1 MSPAA
6 SPAAVSRYALDTA
19 LPVLL
24 RPDGAVQVGWDP
36 RRATLV
42 RPPAG
47 LTALGLAELLRALQA
62 GMTTA
67 ELRAEARQHGTAD
80 PADLAELVGALAD
93 AGVLTVDPPR
103 RCRTPNIRIHGRGP
117 LSDLLVAGLR
127 CSGARV
133 GHTRSPKAPAPPEST
148 DLVVLADYLVT
159 EPRMVR
165 DLHTARLA
173 HLPVRMRDG
182 CGLIGPLVFPGR
194 TSCLS
199 CADLHR
205 SDRDAAWPALAAQ
218 LRGTVGSADRATV
231 LATAAV
237 ALDRIHRVLRAIQ
250 DTGDPVSAAD
260 PAATDTT
267 WEFDVGTRTTV
278 VRRWSRHPRC
288 TC

>member
-1 MSPAA
+1 MPRAATPPAA
-6 SPAAVSRYALDTA
+6 MSRYVLDAA

-47 LTALGLAELLRALQA
+47 LTASALADLLRALQA
-62 GMTTA
+62 GMTMA
-67 ELRAEARQHGTAD
+67 DLRAQAPVAD
-80 PADLAELVGALAD
+80 AADLAELVGALAD
-93 AGVLTVDPPR
+93 AGVVVVASPR
-103 RCRTPNIRIHGRGP
+103 RCRTPSVRIHGRGP

-133 GHTRSPKAPAPPEST
+133 GHTRSPKAPAPPEAT
-148 DLVVLADYLVT
+148 DLVVLADYLVA
-159 EPRMVR
+159 EPRVVR
-165 DLHTARLA
+165 DLHNARLA
-173 HLPVRMRDG
+173 HLPVRVRDG
-182 CGLIGPLVFPGR
+182 SGFVGPLVFPGR
-194 TSCLS
+194 TSCLT

-237 ALDRIHRVLRAIQ
+237 ALDRVHRVLRAVC
-250 DTGDPVSAAD
+250 DTGDPASAAD